1 MGFENGQVAYQVKR
15 LVPHGALMPGARWA
29 GLGLGHLV
37 HRHLPDAGGHC

>member
-1 MGFENGQVAYQVKR
+1 
-15 LVPHGALMPGARWA
+15 MPGARWA